1 MQNQNYATNT
11 EFTTGSGTAYDASG
25 INTAYQ
31 NYRTDPKTNKLKTYT
46 DRIEAYSLAY
56 MEDYEAR
63 FFDNEDTPPRNH
75 TNTFVN
81 KTHGLQARWDKNSCQ
96 TCHRQDYCD
105 ACHETAYPLSH
116 AKLGFGKMNGPAF
129 HCETSCQLPV
139 GNWKNTV
146 HQNCIVCH
154 KTRPVLRTG
163 IPHQMD

>member
-1 MQNQNYATNT
+1 MKKKLFLSTLFLLLVFSIAFAVDTTKPSDHNATWL
-11 EFTTGSGTAYDASG
+11 YDHGRAAKADEQ
-25 INTAYQ
+25 TC
-31 NYRTDPKTNKLKTYT
+31 
-46 DRIEAYSLAY
+46 LACHD
-56 MEDYEAR
+56 ERSECIACH
-63 FFDNEDTPPRNH
+63 EDTPPRNH

-81 KTHGLQARWDKNSCQ
+81 KTHGLQARWDKSSCQ

-116 AKLGFGKMNGPAF
+116 AKSGFGKMNGPAF